1 MRWRNFKSGQP
12 HTVVGTLLVS
22 EPLASAQLGN
32 ARELFVWLPNG
43 YEREPQ
49 KRYPVLY
56 MHDGNNLFD
65 AYTSFAGEW
74 RVDET
79 LTVLED
85 EGIEAIVVGIP
96 NNEQRM
102 SEYSPFADARLK
114 LAAGRAEDYL
124 QWIVNDVKPLID
136 GAFRTR
142 PERDHTG
149 IVGSSMGGLVS
160 LYGFLRHP
168 QTFGVVGALSPS
180 HWFGHGQML
189 KMVTETPFVGG
200 RVYLDIGGREGRFG
214 ARYMQGVRRLADAF
228 LQKGYVEGETLCYI
242 EDAQGK
248 HNEEAWARRLP
259 HALRFLLKP

>member
-1 MRWRNFKSGQP
+1 MRWRNFKHGQP

-22 EPLASAQLGN
+22 EPLTSAQLGN
-32 ARELFVWLPNG
+32 ARELFVWLPNS
-43 YEREPQ
+43 YERDTH

-79 LTVLED
+79 LTILED

-102 SEYSPFADARLK
+102 SEYSPFTDTRLK
-114 LAAGRAEDYL
+114 MGGRADDYL
-124 QWIVNDVKPLID
+124 DWIVKDVKPLID
-136 GAFRTR
+136 SAFRTR
-142 PERDHTG
+142 TEREHTG

-160 LYGFLRHP
+160 LYGFLRYP
-168 QTFGVVGALSPS
+168 QTFGVAGALSPS
-180 HWFGHGQML
+180 YWFGQGQLFKVVM
-189 KMVTETPFVGG
+189 ETPFVGG
-200 RVYLDIGGREGRFG
+200 KVYLDIGGREGRFG
-214 ARYMQGVRRLADAF
+214 AHYMQGVRRLADAL
-228 LQKGYVEGETLCYI
+228 LQKGYVDGETLCYV

-248 HNEEAWARRLP
+248 HDEEAWARRLP
-259 HALRFLLKP
+259 YALRFLLK